1 MDKAIQYAV
10 VVFLLSIVNTA
21 LAGETVNLPSDNSQW
36 TPMPQMEIGKVK
48 RLSKDQLS
56 PDLKAFAEKQMAESQ
71 RGYET
76 VPEEFFVYSSN
87 YRNHLRLEDEVKP
100 KLHVKL
106 ADINSTELKEYVYEG
121 IIPEGPSIDGPWT
134 SATRVFKRPDGV
146 TLMLTEWDYIA
157 DGGAIV
163 GISELMNVT
172 VANVPAALSVKKSP
186 SGKTMTMLEYP
197 TDKKSFTITV
207 WDDVD
212 MKHKGKEYD
221 RKWLLNLANSIVAQ

>member
-1 MDKAIQYAV
+1 MDKVIQCAV
-10 VVFLLSIVNTA
+10 LVFSLFIVNVA
-21 LAGETVNLPSDNSQW
+21 FAGETVNLPSDNSQW

-48 RLSKDQLS
+48 HLSKDQLS
-56 PDLKAFAEKQMAESQ
+56 PDLKAFAEKEIAKSHM
-71 RGYET
+71 GYET
-76 VPEEFFVYSSN
+76 VPEELFVYSSN
-87 YRNHLRLEDEVKP
+87 YRNRLRLEDEVKP
-100 KLHVKL
+100 KLQVKL
-106 ADINSTELKEYVYEG
+106 ADINPTELKEYLYEG

-134 SATRVFKRPDGV
+134 SVTRAFKRPDGV

-172 VANVPAALSVKKSP
+172 VANVPAMLSVKKSP
-186 SGKTMTMLEYP
+186 SGKAMTMLEWS

-212 MKHKGKEYD
+212 MKHKGREYD
-221 RKWLLNLANSIVAQ
+221 RKWLLNLANSIS